1 MKKHFFNLVVFTIIV
16 SLFFAG
22 CETTGSG
29 KEGKEPYFSEKNE
42 QKLLKSNQKIRFTTE
57 GLSEKIQFTK
67 DGKRLMLPFSYQ
79 EAEKV
84 FGFDEE
90 EIERLNSDSGNKLWT
105 RMNKVLNTNKKQ
117 MPFDAAA
124 ANDWGGNVL
133 YILYLADFINM
144 YEAKLPEMV
153 DMTNAPDWF
162 KEVLAYRK
170 TVPNYGKSDLDFEL
184 DKFIFTAKPGDK
196 SVRLSWINI
205 PAIKKFIIK
214 KGIGDEGFE
223 ILKAVEDGSTEFKV
237 KNLENL
243 QQYSFGIEGFDD
255 KDERV
260 LRKWIFVTVGSNIPE
275 NFVDKPSAFINKKAD
290 LLLNSKYKIGYR
302 TDSKKI
308 NKIYFY
314 NKDNECNIIFPSYQD
329 SEDLF
334 KYTDRE
340 KTNFKKKKSTQWVWL
355 RLNKILNYGKNYP
368 YSSAEINDWGGNVR
382 WILYLADF
390 LNVYQAK
397 LPNMVDLSNAP
408 DWFKS
413 LMEQRKD
420 SPDSYV
426 KDEYK

>member
-16 SLFFAG
+16 STLFTG
-22 CETTGSG
+22 CETVGSG
-29 KEGKEPYFSEKNE
+29 KGGKQPYFSEKNE
-42 QKLLKSNQKIRFTTE
+42 QKPLKPNQKIGFTTE

-67 DGKRLMLPFSYQ
+67 DGKRLMLPFAYQ

-84 FGFDEE
+84 FGFDKE
-90 EIERLNSDSGNKLWT
+90 EIEGLNSNSGNKFWY
-105 RMNKVLNTNKKQ
+105 RMNKVLNTNEKQ
-117 MPFDAAA
+117 FASGAFN
-124 ANDWGGNVL
+124 ANNGMGNVL

-144 YEAKLPEMV
+144 YEAKISSMV

-162 KEVLAYRK
+162 KEVLEYRK
-170 TVPNYGKSDLDFEL
+170 TVPNYGKTDLDLEL
-184 DKFIFTAKPGDK
+184 GKFIFTANPGDK

-205 PAIKKFIIK
+205 PAIKKIVIK

-223 ILKAVEDGSTEFKV
+223 ILKTFEDGSTEFTV

-243 QQYSFGIEGFDD
+243 KQHSFGIEGFDE
-255 KDERV
+255 KDERI
-260 LRKWIFVTVGSNIPE
+260 LRKWIVVTVGSNIPE
-275 NFVDKPSAFINKKAD
+275 NYADKPSAFINKKAD

-340 KTNFKKKKSTQWVWL
+340 KTNFKKKQSTQWVWL

-368 YSSAEINDWGGNVR
+368 YSSAEINDWGGNVL
-382 WILYLADF
+382 WLLYCADF
-390 LNVYQAK
+390 LNIYQKK

-408 DWFKS
+408 DWFKA